1 TYTVTVDYGSD
12 CTVDVTNI
20 TVLNNQAFTAQITDF
35 TNPRCIGESNGSIE
49 ITAAFPSST
58 PTSFEYSLDG
68 GTIWSAAATN
78 PFTITGLGNVTHNIL
93 VRPDNTSPA
102 ACNVSLSEDLS
113 DPSPIVVA
121 ASVTK
126 LITCDTDPTLDGA
139 TISITGTTSG
149 GNGGAYTYALFNNA
163 TATAPA
169 VQTGAPFTDIDTSG
183 DYWVVAT
190 DAEGCTSAPLLVNVP
205 DAVAVTFTLDATTCY
220 SGAADATIT
229 VNIGTGNGNYSYS
242 LNDGTTTTTQNTNIF
257 TGLTN
262 GNYTVTVTDGFNCS
276 ATDTVTINPQ
286 VTAVVTTTNET
297 CNDGTIN
304 IVASGGDG
312 NYVYAVVTGGT
323 PPIATDFSA
332 TAPTTI
338 TAGTWDVYVRD
349 QNGTGTPS
357 CEYSEEVTITRIT
370 DPTIVVTETQPD
382 CNGGQGSAVVVISD
396 GTADYTTTITLQG
409 AP

>member
-1 TYTVTVDYGSD
+1 
-12 CTVDVTNI
+12 
-20 TVLNNQAFTAQITDF
+20 
-35 TNPRCIGESNGSIE
+35 
-49 ITAAFPSST
+49 
-58 PTSFEYSLDG
+58 
-68 GTIWSAAATN
+68 
-78 PFTITGLGNVTHNIL
+78 
-93 VRPDNTSPA
+93 
-102 ACNVSLSEDLS
+102 S

-139 TISITGTTSG
+139 AISITGTTSG

-205 DAVAVTFTLDATTCY
+205 DAVAVTFSLDATTCY

-286 VTAVVTTTNET
+286 VTAVITKTDIGCTF
-297 CNDGTIN
+297 GSISFQ
-304 IVASGGDG
+304 ASGGDT
-312 NYVYAVVTGGT
+312 NYVYQIFQIYPGFEDYSNYENGTFTNANYLSAPVPGRYYAVVRDNGGV
-323 PPIATDFSA
+323 
-332 TAPTTI
+332 AP
-338 TAGTWDVYVRD
+338 Y
-349 QNGTGTPS
+349 
-357 CEYSEEVTITRIT
+357 CEYKEIITINQI
-370 DPTIVVTETQPD
+370 DNPTIVVTETQPD

-409 AP
+409 SATPTQTSGPGAGTNITFNNLAEGTYDVVTTDANNCATAASTITITAPDALAGSSRRSQDYTCTQQGEITVENVTGG